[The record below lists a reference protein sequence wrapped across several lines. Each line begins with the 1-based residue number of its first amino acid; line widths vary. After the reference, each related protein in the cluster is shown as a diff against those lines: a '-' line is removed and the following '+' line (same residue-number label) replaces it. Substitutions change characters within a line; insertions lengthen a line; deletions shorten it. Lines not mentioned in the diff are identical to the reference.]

1 MEEKPP
7 RPMTPFDTLFTP
19 PFLYTLKLL
28 LPYTPPEAQRSL
40 AVFIK
45 FSEFCHVLR
54 EFHRLASRP
63 TDSILE
69 DIKPYLSPEEQE
81 SFSQVENIMSMMSM
95 MEMMQS
101 MPAGTDP
108 DLMQSIGALLNPIE
122 KGEFH
127 EQHMDQSPGSE
138 KYGSCK
144 TGTDQDSCGADQRE
158 IR

>member
-1 MEEKPP
+1 MEKKTP

-28 LPYTPPEAQRSL
+28 LPYTPAETQRFL

-45 FSEFCHVLR
+45 FSEFRHVLH
-54 EFHRLASRP
+54 EFHRFTSRS

-69 DIKPYLSPEEQE
+69 DLKPYLTPEEQE
-81 SFSQVENIMSMMSM
+81 SFSQAENIMNMMSM

-101 MPAGTDP
+101 MSPESDTD
-108 DLMQSIGALLNPIE
+108 LFQSVSTLLNPLM
-122 KGEFH
+122 KGEFN

-138 KYGSCK
+138 EYGSGK
-144 TGTDQDSCGADQRE
+144 TGTD
-158 IR
+158 